1 MNLLSSRSMQ
11 SSIISWIGHTMFLIQ
26 AFVCEVKKG
35 GVSMSGKLGHYAFL
49 AGVIL
54 AVLAG
59 VVPGLWSVK
68 VIWVL
73 MALGVLVGLLNITAK
88 ETLEFLVAISTLVIT
103 SGGASVLLK
112 QSLMASI
119 VVGNIL
125 AFAAPAGFIVAVKT
139 IWQLE
144 AD

>member
-1 MNLLSSRSMQ
+1 
-11 SSIISWIGHTMFLIQ
+11 
-26 AFVCEVKKG
+26 
-35 GVSMSGKLGHYAFL
+35 MSGKLGHYAFL